1 MEKPT
6 SAELIAILAVGVTI
20 GGLLFSNNR
29 ELRRDIADLR
39 ERMARLEGLFER
51 PKAWALTASLRRSS
65 SESLRRLPRSPARST
80 RFSSCR

>member
-1 MEKPT
+1 M

-39 ERMARLEGLFER
+39 IWRRV
-51 PKAWALTASLRRSS
+51 AS
-65 SESLRRLPRSPARST
+65 ST
-80 RFSSCR
+80 G